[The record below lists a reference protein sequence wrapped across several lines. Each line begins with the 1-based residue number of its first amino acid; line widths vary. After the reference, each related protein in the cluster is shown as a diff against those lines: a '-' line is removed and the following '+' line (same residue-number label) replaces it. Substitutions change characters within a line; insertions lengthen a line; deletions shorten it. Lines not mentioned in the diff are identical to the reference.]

1 MNDKKGEV
9 VKMKH
14 RKCRIMAIFSVM
26 LILLSSFPVQAE
38 EEVQHST
45 VDYELSFREAGG
57 IFIGNEIPVD
67 WKVGDKYFLH
77 YTVTEVSEDHTNQ
90 WGMLTTKN
98 PTDSYPYET
107 GAMRYTDE
115 VSVCEKGWTYLFR
128 FEVTEDGFDVL
139 AGKANQDGS
148 SYIQF
153 PYVTGDAAAK
163 TPYFG
168 VWITGTNGES
178 MTAELRNIRCY
189 DASGKDLGVSSPK
202 ASEIR
207 ISEMNTLDVN
217 HSYSFSVEEV
227 PVLAFGNEKR
237 SEADVILLEYTV
249 SNVDATDV
257 SQSGAELTNAPTA
270 HYPHGDNMGQLQFAF
285 HNETDGET
293 KLLSEG
299 ARYLV
304 RFERGDGKF
313 SVLVKRTMPNSAVDY
328 FSFPNVAGDYN
339 DIFGHA
345 MMWFGE
351 YAKLT
356 ADFTDVKCYDEQGN
370 NLGITTNRGVAI
382 THHGELED
390 YSQCLAVY
398 YCKENDTL
406 IVLEDE
412 QKARKV
418 ANSTGETEQGTYS
431 IESGVLRLVTDE
443 TEENFEYGYEFFRD
457 DEGNRYVRLK
467 SVKVTFMSRKYEGE
481 VLSQTMTDAAG
492 GYRAQKPEDPVSEGR
507 TFQGWVDGTGKEY
520 DFEQIA
526 TESITLYATWDD
538 EAEYQEVNGK
548 GSGWLSDGML
558 VVMICSLLVIGTGI
572 ASVLYV
578 RKRK

>member
-1 MNDKKGEV
+1 
-9 VKMKH
+9 MKH
-14 RKCRIMAIFSVM
+14 RKCMRIALFSAM
-26 LILLSSFPVQAE
+26 LILLSSFPVHAE
-38 EEVQHST
+38 EEVKHST
-45 VDYELSFREAGG
+45 VDYEISFREASG
-57 IFIGNEIPVD
+57 IFIGNEVSVD

-77 YTVTEVSEDHTNQ
+77 YTVTEVGADQTNQ

-107 GAMRYTDE
+107 GAMRYSDE
-115 VSVCEKGWTYLFR
+115 NSICEKGWTYLFR
-128 FEVTEDGFDVL
+128 FEVTENGFDVIV
-139 AGKANQDGS
+139 GKANQDGS

-153 PYVTGDAAAK
+153 PYVTGDATVK

-178 MTAELRNIRCY
+178 LTAEFRNIRCY
-189 DASGKDLGVSSPK
+189 DENGKDLGVSSPK
-202 ASEIR
+202 ASEIK

-237 SEADVILLEYTV
+237 SESEVILLEYTAE
-249 SNVDATDV
+249 NVNAVDV

-270 HYPHGDNMGQLQFAF
+270 HYPHGDNMGQLYYSF

-313 SVLVKRTMPNSAVDY
+313 SVLVKRTLPNSAVDY
-328 FSFPNVAGDYN
+328 FSFPNVEGNYKDV
-339 DIFGHA
+339 FGHA

-356 ADFTDVKCYDEQGN
+356 ADFTDVKCYDGKGN
-370 NLGITTNRGVAI
+370 NLGIITNRDVAVA
-382 THHGELED
+382 HHGELED
-390 YSQCLAVY
+390 YSKCLAVY
-398 YCKENDTL
+398 YCKENETL
-406 IVLEDE
+406 IVLDDE
-412 QKARKV
+412 QKVRKID
-418 ANSTGETEQGTYS
+418 NNTGDTEKGTYS
-431 IESGVLRLVTDE
+431 IEKSTLRLVIDK
-443 TEENFEYGYEFFRD
+443 TEEDFEYGYEFFRD
-457 DEGNRYVRLK
+457 EEGKRYVRLRDA
-467 SVKVTFMSRKYEGE
+467 KVTFVSHKYNGDVIEQIVVDASTGYKVQEPKTPTAEG
-481 VLSQTMTDAAG
+481 
-492 GYRAQKPEDPVSEGR
+492 K
-507 TFQGWVDGTGKEY
+507 TFQRWVDGTGKEY
-520 DFEQIA
+520 DFDEIV

-538 EAEYQEVNGK
+538 EAEHQKVNGD
-548 GSGWLSDGML
+548 GSGWFSDGMI
-558 VVMICSLLVIGTGI
+558 VVMVCSLLIIGTGI
-572 ASVLYV
+572 ASVLYA